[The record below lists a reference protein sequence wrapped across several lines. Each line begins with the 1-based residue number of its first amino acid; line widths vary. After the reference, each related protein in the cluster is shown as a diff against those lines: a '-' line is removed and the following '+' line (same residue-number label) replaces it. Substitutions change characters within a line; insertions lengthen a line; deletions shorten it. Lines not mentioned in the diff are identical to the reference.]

1 MKEDMYNVQIK
12 GIEYKIADVTGIT
25 TINTLNVNI
34 NEVKNKAPNITNLA
48 TNNALALLK
57 IKYLVIVNISLLKL
71 KVK

>member
-48 TNNALALLK
+48 TNNALAAVENK
-57 IKYLVIVNISLLKL
+57 IPGHSKYFTT
-71 KVK
+71 